1 VLDTATRRLAS
12 LRALLADLVCIVRR
26 RGLGPTLG
34 QLAGDARTRA
44 RGFVRSEETD
54 DILVKEM
61 RADAAPEGTGEF
73 RLERVARRHAP
84 ELRGLSLESEPCN
97 ARRSRYA
104 LDCLEAGYAGFLI
117 RQGDTIVG
125 HFWWIDRHHDQGHPD
140 LATYHIELGDG
151 DVYGFGYRL
160 AQQVRGGG
168 VSSQLLLAVEAE
180 LARAGYERMWGFVD
194 TANTA
199 ARWTYVL
206 GGWTVAHTI
215 KRERRLGVSRDTVLA
230 PAGAGG

>member
-1 VLDTATRRLAS
+1 VLETATRRLAS

-26 RGLGPTLG
+26 RGLGTALS
-34 QLAGDARTRA
+34 QLAADARRRA
-44 RGFVRSEETD
+44 QDFVRSEETD
-54 DILVKEM
+54 DILVKAM

-73 RLERVARRHAP
+73 RLERVARRHAG
-84 ELRGLSLESEPCN
+84 ELRNLSLEAEPCN

-104 LDCLEAGYAGFLI
+104 LDCLEAGYEGFLI
-117 RQGDTIVG
+117 RQGDAIAG

-140 LATYHIELGDG
+140 LANYHIELADG

-160 AQQVRGGG
+160 AQQARGGG

-194 TANTA
+194 VANTA

-206 GGWTVAHTI
+206 GGWTVAHTV
-215 KRERRLGVSRDTVLA
+215 KRERVWGVSRDTVVA
-230 PAGAGG
+230 PAGSGA